1 MKKTLILIAVFCT
14 LLSAHAQYESFFGG
28 ESWKYDID
36 YLMTCYVNDYDPNVF
51 NTCCETYSF
60 VFHGDDTLRVG
71 DNVYYHKALHYYY
84 LDDVLLREDTV
95 SGRLYGRYSTG
106 GEEYLL
112 CDMSLSEG
120 DTFILPNGSVHWNPY
135 NYMMLVD
142 SVSYV
147 NGKKVIHLSLMDC
160 VYELFYD
167 PESAPYMSEYNI
179 SLRFM
184 EGVGPIY
191 GICPTSAFSLE
202 KAFGLLLCMHKD
214 DTLCYM
220 THETLGCNQ
229 YGAAIP
235 QYPQSYLQVYPNPVA
250 GQLFLEFV
258 TEEEVSG
265 TVIIRDMVGRVCRMF
280 AVSDKKQSF
289 DVSFLQPGVYM
300 LTFMD
305 EKNRTVT
312 KKIVKQ

>member
-1 MKKTLILIAVFCT
+1 MKRIYTLIAICCA
-14 LLSAHAQYESFFGG
+14 LLPARAQYESFFGG
-28 ESWKYDID
+28 ESWEYATD
-36 YLMTCYVNDYDPNVF
+36 YLMTCYTDEYDPNVF
-51 NTCCETYSF
+51 NTCCATFSI
-60 VFHGDDTLRVG
+60 VFHRDDTLSVG
-71 DNVYYHKALHYYY
+71 DKIYYHSALYYYY
-84 LDDVLLREDTV
+84 LDGILLREDTV
-95 SGRLYGRYSTG
+95 TGRLYGRYSTE

-120 DTFILPNGSVHWNPY
+120 DTFILPNGSAHWNPY

-167 PESAPYMSEYNI
+167 PEAAPYMSEYNI

-202 KAFGLLLCMHKD
+202 NAFGLLLCMHKD
-214 DTLCYM
+214 DTLYYM
-220 THETLGCNQ
+220 THETLGCAQ
-229 YGAAIP
+229 YGADVP
-235 QYPQSYLQVYPNPVA
+235 QYPESYLQVYPNPVA
-250 GQLFLEFV
+250 GQLTLEFV
-258 TEEEVSG
+258 TEEEVTG
-265 TVIIRDMVGRVCRMF
+265 TVMVRDMVGRVCRKF
-280 AVSDKKQSF
+280 AITDKKQTF

-300 LTFMD
+300 VTFMD
-305 EKNRTVT
+305 EKNRTVS